1 MEVDRLLQR
10 ISLMV
15 QHFGYCDLPQVVRL
29 CLMDLDAPTHVSGY
43 EYLVYGVVYLY
54 QHPEAAMSLE
64 VYPAVAKNF
73 GSTPADVEIAM
84 RRVIM
89 KAWRI
94 QNDKWLSYFPTR
106 RKPKNIEFF
115 NFMVQ
120 YLRLWEMYKNQN
132 GSG

>member
-1 MEVDRLLQR
+1 
-10 ISLMV
+10 
-15 QHFGYCDLPQVVRL
+15 
-29 CLMDLDAPTHVSGY
+29 MDLDAPTHVSGY
-43 EYLVYGVVYLY
+43 EYLVYGIVYLY

-64 VYPAVAKNF
+64 VYPAVAKKF
-73 GSTPADVEIAM
+73 GSTPVDVEIAM